1 MIIPIHI
8 DEFGNSMDTRVLIEN
23 NNTDFP
29 IVLVAAD
36 IVPLGEWELTTS
48 DEIRRT
54 CIGDS
59 KKFSLSLLGN
69 DVTDYGR
76 VSLGDSEELII
87 GAESSLYID
96 YDIRIAAQRNAIML
110 SEQLV
115 QVTFIID
122 WYNYDYYY
130 SRYMAEIAPPMQYN
144 QTSKW
149 PN

>member
-48 DEIRRT
+48 DEISRT

-87 GAESSLYID
+87 GAESSLYI
-96 YDIRIAAQRNAIML
+96 YRL
-110 SEQLV
+110 
-115 QVTFIID
+115 
-122 WYNYDYYY
+122 
-130 SRYMAEIAPPMQYN
+130 
-144 QTSKW
+144 
-149 PN
+149 